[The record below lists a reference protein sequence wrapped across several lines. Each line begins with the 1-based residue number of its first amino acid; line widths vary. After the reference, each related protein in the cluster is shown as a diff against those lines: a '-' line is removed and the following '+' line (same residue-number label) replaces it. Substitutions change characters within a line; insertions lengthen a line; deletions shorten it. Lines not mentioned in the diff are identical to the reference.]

1 MIPTG
6 LELNPH
12 GFYVGACIYIPHCTC
27 GANDY
32 YLNEKTPT
40 YGGFRVTP
48 VGLEPS
54 TWSR

>member
-12 GFYVGACIYIPHCTC
+12 GFYVGACNYIPHCTC
-27 GANDY
+27 GAND